1 MMGKLGLGRSFD
13 KMIEILG
20 GNYDRF
26 PGKN

>member
-13 KMIEILG
+13 KMDIETG

-26 PGKN
+26 PGKS